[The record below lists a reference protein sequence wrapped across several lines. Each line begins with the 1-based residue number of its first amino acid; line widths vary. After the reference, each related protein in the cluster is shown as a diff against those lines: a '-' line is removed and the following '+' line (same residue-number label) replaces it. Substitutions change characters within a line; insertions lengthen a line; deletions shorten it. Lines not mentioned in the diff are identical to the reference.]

1 MSTLGSR
8 QQCEHRANVQCWST
22 CDGEMC
28 VVSRQSQLL
37 CLCHG
42 GGVEC
47 GELDC
52 IKSRDNCTVNGVEQH
67 LETFVCIIEYFP
79 SAPVVSMSA
88 PGSRLLECGGWHP
101 DNLSSVTRVRCPVLE
116 AAPCDHWP
124 LHVWTLPTPRRPRHL
139 ALSCT
144 HLFSLRFLA
153 RCSLAPWRR
162 RSVVAPGSAPLL
174 MLVLS

>member
-1 MSTLGSR
+1 MER
-8 QQCEHRANVQCWST
+8 
-22 CDGEMC
+22 C

-42 GGVEC
+42 GGLEC

-88 PGSRLLECGGWHP
+88 PVSRLLECGGWHP
-101 DNLSSVTRVRCPVLE
+101 DNLSSVTRVRCWRRLRVTTATACMDP
-116 AAPCDHWP
+116 ANTTPPPAPCP
-124 LHVWTLPTPRRPRHL
+124 FLHSPFQFTISSSLL
-139 ALSCT
+139 AS
-144 HLFSLRFLA
+144 S
-153 RCSLAPWRR
+153 
-162 RSVVAPGSAPLL
+162 VAPPLRGCSGL
-174 MLVLS
+174 RSKCWCCPDHPWVSIMYSSEF

>member
-1 MSTLGSR
+1 MVTLCPHWAAVSSVSTGPMSSVGAHVMER
-8 QQCEHRANVQCWST
+8 
-22 CDGEMC
+22 C

-47 GELDC
+47 AELDC

-101 DNLSSVTRVRCPVLE
+101 HNLSGVTRVRCWRRLRVTTGHCMYGPCQHH
-116 AAPCDHWP
+116 AAPG
-124 LHVWTLPTPRRPRHL
+124 TLPFP
-139 ALSCT
+139 ALT
-144 HLFSLRFLA
+144 FSVYDF
-153 RCSLAPWRR
+153 
-162 RSVVAPGSAPLL
+162 
-174 MLVLS
+174 

>member
-1 MSTLGSR
+1 MVTLCPHWAAV
-8 QQCEHRANVQCWST
+8 QCEHRANVQCWST

-52 IKSRDNCTVNGVEQH
+52 IKSRDNCTVNGVEQN

-88 PGSRLLECGGWHP
+88 PVSRLLECGGWHP
-101 DNLSSVTRVRCPVLE
+101 DNLSSVTRVRCWRRLRVTTGHCMYGPCQHH
-116 AAPCDHWP
+116 AAPG
-124 LHVWTLPTPRRPRHL
+124 TLPFP
-139 ALSCT
+139 ALT
-144 HLFSLRFLA
+144 FSVYDF
-153 RCSLAPWRR
+153 
-162 RSVVAPGSAPLL
+162 
-174 MLVLS
+174 